1 MPPHVARLFDLLWL
15 LIAERA
21 EVTEVRYPPLAS
33 GGCFPYAGVRTAE
46 AAEEVAVAVEIT
58 ERTVIAE
65 VAEDAELVELTVSDA
80 ATLAGVSDRTIR
92 NWINAGELA
101 ARSEPSGRK
110 IRKAYLLDLLERK
123 GYAPPAV
130 ETPELVVE
138 AVVAAATVTTEATE
152 AAKTAERLA
161 ETLAAAEGVV
171 TEATAGMET
180 SEVRHAEPA
189 AATESTGLVL
199 QSLVEQLN
207 AERTRTTQLHRENL
221 ELAGRVG
228 FLQAK
233 LMETERKVLAAM
245 TEPLENAA
253 AEATEAPEGR
263 RPWWKKLLGLS

>member
-1 MPPHVARLFDLLWL
+1 M
-15 LIAERA
+15 
-21 EVTEVRYPPLAS
+21 
-33 GGCFPYAGVRTAE
+33 
-46 AAEEVAVAVEIT
+46 AVEIT

-123 GYAPPAV
+123 GYAPPPV

-152 AAKTAERLA
+152 TAERLA
-161 ETLAAAEGVV
+161 ETLAAAEGIVA
-171 TEATAGMET
+171 EATAGMET
-180 SEVRHAEPA
+180 SEAVHAEPA
-189 AATESTGLVL
+189 AGTETTNLIL
-199 QSLVEQLN
+199 RSLVEQLN

-233 LMETERKVLAAM
+233 LMETEQKLLAAS
-245 TEPLENAA
+245 TEPAENAA
-253 AEATEAPEGR
+253 AEAAEAPEGR
-263 RPWWKKLLGLS
+263 RLWWKKLLGLS

>member
-1 MPPHVARLFDLLWL
+1 M
-15 LIAERA
+15 
-21 EVTEVRYPPLAS
+21 
-33 GGCFPYAGVRTAE
+33 
-46 AAEEVAVAVEIT
+46 AVEIT

-65 VAEDAELVELTVSDA
+65 VAEDAELVELTVSEA

-123 GYAPPAV
+123 GYVAPPV

-138 AVVAAATVTTEATE
+138 AVVAAATVTTEAAET
-152 AAKTAERLA
+152 TERLA
-161 ETLAAAEGVV
+161 ETLTAAEGIVA
-171 TEATAGMET
+171 EATASMEM
-180 SEVRHAEPA
+180 SEALHAEPA
-189 AATESTGLVL
+189 AATETTSLIL

-233 LMETERKVLAAM
+233 LMETEQKLLAAI
-245 TEPLENAA
+245 TEPSENAA
-253 AEATEAPEGR
+253 AEAAEAPEGR